1 MQKLAP
7 RLGDADSEPVPL
19 AGGITNRNFRARLGG
34 TEYVIRVP
42 GKDTSLLEIDRD
54 AERTANMQA
63 AELGIAPT
71 VAAALDDPP
80 CLVTTFVEG
89 SEMTAE
95 QLREPATLNLV
106 AERLATLHDSGNTL
120 PTEFDSFRVVE
131 TYAKTATERGA
142 ELPAAYDE
150 ALAHAR
156 EIESAL
162 SGPEHAPVPCHDD
175 LLSAN
180 FLRAGERIWI
190 VDWEYAGMG
199 DRYFDL
205 GNFAVNNELDDDAGA
220 ALLEAY
226 FGEPPDARR
235 RATLGLMRFMSDFR
249 EAMWGVV
256 QTAVSDLDFDFDEYA
271 TKHFDRMSETA
282 ADPRFA
288 GLLEE
293 ARAAE
298 V

>member
-1 MQKLAP
+1 VQKLAP
-7 RLGDADSEPVPL
+7 RLGEPDSDPVPL
-19 AGGITNRNFRARLGG
+19 SGGITNRNFRAGFGG
-34 TEYVIRVP
+34 GEYVIRVP
-42 GKDTSLLEIDRD
+42 GKDTSLLEIDRT
-54 AERTANMQA
+54 AERTANEQA
-63 AELGIAPT
+63 AELGIAPS

-80 CLVTTFVEG
+80 CLVTTFIEG
-89 SEMTAE
+89 SEMTAVE
-95 QLREPATLNLV
+95 LREPATLTHV
-106 AERLATLHDSGNTL
+106 AEMLAALHNSGNTL
-120 PTEFDSFRVVE
+120 PTEFNSFRVVE
-131 TYAKTATERGA
+131 TYADTARQRGA
-142 ELPAAYDE
+142 EIPAAYDD

-156 EIESAL
+156 EIESVL
-162 SGPEHAPVPCHDD
+162 SGPEHDPVPCHDD
-175 LLSAN
+175 LLEAN

-226 FGEPPDARR
+226 FGKPPDARR
-235 RATLGLMRFMSDFR
+235 MATLGLMRFMSDFR

-256 QTAVSDLDFDFDEYA
+256 QTAVSDLDFDFVDYA
-271 TKHFDRMSETA
+271 AKHFNRMSETA

-293 ARAAE
+293 ARASE
-298 V
+298 D